1 MADAIKVEGKETW
14 EMQTGGTVYVESLI
28 DPARGVTKMLKASGK
43 GARVRI
49 TTLDRKLA
57 QERTRDEKHDP
68 FRNGLML
75 RVDED
80 QQEDPE
86 TASPSAMSDE
96 GLKKIFAFK
105 QQARFRAAIGDLS
118 EVSLRR
124 LKALAEGDEN
134 VTSVQNDII
143 NTRIDE
149 EFSVNRGKDASL
161 KDASAEQIQET
172 FKVQKLSGN

>member
-1 MADAIKVEGKETW
+1 MVDAPKIEGKETW
-14 EMQTGGTVYVESLI
+14 EVQTGGTVYVESLI
-28 DPARGVTKMLKASGK
+28 DPVRGLSKTLKASGK
-43 GARVRI
+43 GARLRI
-49 TTLDRKLA
+49 STMDRKLA

-75 RVDED
+75 RIDED

-96 GLKKIFAFK
+96 GLKKLFALK

-118 EVSLRR
+118 EISLRR
-124 LKALAEGDEN
+124 LKALAEDDET

-143 NTRIDE
+143 NTRIED

-172 FKVQKLSGN
+172 FKEQKLSGR